1 MPTSQI
7 SHICSVVFLLYVLAK
22 WMCCERKFGS
32 AGKGSVMLIHGMSKH
47 LGGVTELK
55 ARIVFPLGLFACIC
69 PYDNFYVDIHVCQSV
84 HFPVD
89 LWPSSVWAHVCVWHF
104 QLPLPLFSRDT
115 LQLVCQPNMLSSSGK
130 IHSCLEGF
138 WTWKG
143 LVVTV
148 SIVNTGA
155 YTQGPGQHA
164 GYVCYLVQVM
174 SQGLLDL
181 SRF

>member
-1 MPTSQI
+1 MRGNAARRVKVQSCWFTEWI
-7 SHICSVVFLLYVLAK
+7 NI
-22 WMCCERKFGS
+22 W
-32 AGKGSVMLIHGMSKH
+32 
-47 LGGVTELK
+47 GGYK
-55 ARIVFPLGLFACIC
+55 NWRLGLFFLLACLRAFAHILTSMWIFMYVSLRGGCTFSSWPLTFIC
-69 PYDNFYVDIHVCQSV
+69 VGAC
-84 HFPVD
+84 
-89 LWPSSVWAHVCVWHF
+89 LCVACLCA
-104 QLPLPLFSRDT
+104 LPPPLFSRDT
-115 LQLVCQPNMLSSSGK
+115 LQLVCHPNMLSSSGK